1 MSAPTD
7 GEIDMELSFRM
18 TIILVPRWPAWFIAS
33 NAMPAVIEPSPMIA
47 TTWCD
52 SLRRSRATARPSA
65 AEIEVEACPAAT
77 TSYSDSLRMQKP
89 ESPPYCRSVDMRSR
103 RPVRILCG

>member
-1 MSAPTD
+1 MSAPTE
-7 GEIDMELSFRM
+7 GEIDIELSFNT
-18 TIILVPRWPAWFIAS
+18 TIILVPRCPAWFIAS

-52 SLRRSRATARPSA
+52 SRRWSRAMARPSA
-65 AEIEVEACPAAT
+65 AEIEVEACPAAI
-77 TSYSDSLRMQKP
+77 TSYSDSDGRQKP
-89 ESPPYCRSVDMRSR
+89 DSPPYWRSVDIRSR